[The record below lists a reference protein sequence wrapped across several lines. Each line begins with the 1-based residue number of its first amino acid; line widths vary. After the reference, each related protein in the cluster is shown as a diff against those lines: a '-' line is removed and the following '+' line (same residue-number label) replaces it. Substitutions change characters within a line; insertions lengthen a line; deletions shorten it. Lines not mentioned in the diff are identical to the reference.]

1 MGDDHTYPGGR
12 CQGGHLGDAL
22 VSVYTSNGPLAAEV
36 VKGRLESA
44 GIPAILK
51 YESAGRVFGLTLDG
65 LGAVQ
70 VLVARERE
78 QEARQ
83 VLESKT

>member
-1 MGDDHTYPGGR
+1 MGD
-12 CQGGHLGDAL
+12 DAL

-36 VKGRLESA
+36 VKGRLQSA

-51 YESAGRVFGLTLDG
+51 YESVGRVYGLTLDG

-70 VLVARERE
+70 VLVHRERE
-78 QEARQ
+78 QEARELLKSQ
-83 VLESKT
+83 T

>member
-1 MGDDHTYPGGR
+1 MGDE
-12 CQGGHLGDAL
+12 AL

-44 GIPAILK
+44 GIPAVLK

-65 LGAVQ
+65 LGSVQ
-70 VLVARERE
+70 VLVERERE
-78 QEARQ
+78 QEARE
-83 VLESKT
+83 LLKSEK

>member
-1 MGDDHTYPGGR
+1 MGDDT
-12 CQGGHLGDAL
+12 L

-44 GIPAILK
+44 GIPAVLK
-51 YESAGRVFGLTLDG
+51 YESAGRVFGLTLDR

-70 VLVARERE
+70 VLVERARE
-78 QEARQ
+78 QEARE
-83 VLESKT
+83 LLKSEN